1 MLVVPT
7 VPIVCPS
14 LTSSPTTTNSVD
26 NKFAYTVS
34 ILKGTSFFVL
44 CPYGCKCGADQ
55 NEDTVDEV
63 KDDEDDN
70 GNTWC
75 AQSC

>member
-26 NKFAYTVS
+26 NKFAYTVLYPPVCS
-34 ILKGTSFFVL
+34 ITIVRPYRGSFFIYFTI
-44 CPYGCKCGADQ
+44 PFDDAFT
-55 NEDTVDEV
+55 TVFLS
-63 KDDEDDN
+63 
-70 GNTWC
+70 
-75 AQSC
+75 AFISIP